1 MKSQRHISQV
11 LVLVLLMVL
20 NGSAQTMI
28 LADTGAETFS
38 PANGIQEA
46 IIIDHTCTDVS
57 QIPAYWIEQAK
68 QLAIHYAHT
77 SHGSQITSGL
87 VNLDGAT
94 YDFSRFYAGGA
105 PPSSLDCDAGALCMY
120 DGNPPE
126 TYITPEDYWS
136 TTEGLSRT
144 QAVADTGLF
153 DYSMWSWC
161 GQQSSNSTATVQQY
175 LDTLTGLEAA
185 YPDTRFILMTGHTD
199 GGSATL
205 DRNNDMVRQYAQDN
219 DMVLFDFADI
229 ETYDPL
235 GGGPYVNNGEGNCT
249 WCVDFCDAHPATC
262 TDLPGSC
269 SHSNDHPED
278 KLFCKLKGNAFWWM
292 MARLA
297 GWAGPESQPQL
308 ELTTPTS
315 ETSWPVNS
323 VQQIRWETTGSVPD
337 VRLTY
342 STDGFTTTH
351 VISSTVANTSATG
364 MYTWTTPS
372 TPTHAA
378 QVHIASATEPSVISD
393 TSGMFTLYDSST
405 FTHAACLPLILR
417 AYVSPAPSVGEELL
431 TSEDLVYHGAF
442 TYPAGDAWAYSGHAL
457 AYTSSGDPDST
468 DGYPGSLYVSG
479 HDWDDLVAEITI
491 PAPVVA
497 ADVAA
502 LPAATVLQPLTD
514 VTGGWMDNCTYA
526 EGCLYREI
534 GGLAYLPNVDKIAWN
549 LRDWYNAAR
558 YDQDSLG
565 WSEVDMTGAQGVWHI
580 GGRNSE
586 DDVFHNAKT
595 ANYLFRA
602 PGAFAAKHLDG
613 KWLIAGNHREAGALG
628 GSQGPTLYA
637 LAPWEDGDPPAS
649 GQALEAQALLY
660 YPEIYACINDPAQCH
675 FPDYRPKDSWGGG
688 VWVQTSARR
697 GILIFGRKGL
707 GDNCYGTQAE
717 CSNDPCDMYKGYHAY
732 PYEPQILFYDPQELT
747 EVLAGTREPWEV
759 LPYET
764 HTVTEVLGGECAT
777 LGAATYDE
785 ARGLIYVAEQTIGS
799 GGKTAVHVW
808 AVE

>member
-1 MKSQRHISQV
+1 MKNRRHVMEGLICA
-11 LVLVLLMVL
+11 LLLMVPGVAL
-20 NGSAQTMI
+20 ARRSVKIGEEWPI
-28 LADTGAETFS
+28 LATTVPVAVTDALVRAMADDASPPAEPVKLIFIHHSTGGNWLADEIAGQSSGGLGQALMENNYFVNATNYGWGPYSIGDRTDIPDWPEWFTGPNRDEIMSAVYTETGQNIGGFGDWS
-38 PANGIQEA
+38 RL
-46 IIIDHTCTDVS
+46 TTD
-57 QIPAYWIEQAK
+57 P
-68 QLAIHYAHT
+68 
-77 SHGSQITSGL
+77 
-87 VNLDGAT
+87 
-94 YDFSRFYAGGA
+94 GGENEIVMFKSCF
-105 PPSSLDCDAGALCMY
+105 PNSDLY
-120 DGNPPE
+120 GNPDDPPRDE
-126 TYITPEDYWS
+126 PNDQYTVANAKAVYNEILTY
-136 TTEGLSRT
+136 
-144 QAVADTGLF
+144 F
-153 DYSMWSWC
+153 
-161 GQQSSNSTATVQQY
+161 AT
-175 LDTLTGLEAA
+175 
-185 YPDTRFILMTGHTD
+185 
-199 GGSATL
+199 
-205 DRNNDMVRQYAQDN
+205 RQ
-219 DMVLFDFADI
+219 
-229 ETYDPL
+229 
-235 GGGPYVNNGEGNCT
+235 
-249 WCVDFCDAHPATC
+249 
-262 TDLPGSC
+262 
-269 SHSNDHPED
+269 D
-278 KLFCKLKGNAFWWM
+278 KLFVVITAPPLMESATAPGRAANARAFNTWLLNDWLDGYAHDNVAVFDYYNVLTSNGGDAHTNDYAARPTGNHHYWN
-292 MARLA
+292 
-297 GWAGPESQPQL
+297 S
-308 ELTTPTS
+308 S
-315 ETSWPVNS
+315 E
-323 VQQIRWETTGSVPD
+323 I
-337 VRLTY
+337 
-342 STDGFTTTH
+342 TH
-351 VISSTVANTSATG
+351 TQTVANNFLAYPSGDSHPTSAGHRKATAEFVPLLNVFYNRWQSVP
-364 MYTWTTPS
+364 M
-372 TPTHAA
+372 TPTHWLYLPVILK
-378 QVHIASATEPSVISD
+378 QLSMSPPTPTPTVTPPTVIPSGLIQPSD
-393 TSGMFTLYDSST
+393 L
-405 FTHAACLPLILR
+405 
-417 AYVSPAPSVGEELL
+417 AYR
-431 TSEDLVYHGAF
+431 GAF

-580 GGRNSE
+580 GARNSE

-799 GGKTAVHVW
+799 GGRTAVHVW